1 MKRALPSKET
11 ITFIVASEGRNVVDP
26 TLAKG
31 KEALK
36 SPRGFKIVI

>member
-11 ITFIVASEGRNVVDP
+11 VSFIVALKVRNVVNP
-26 TLAKG
+26 TLPKG

-36 SPRGFKIVI
+36 SPRGFKFVI

>member
-11 ITFIVASEGRNVVDP
+11 VSFIVAFKVRNVVDP
-26 TLAKG
+26 TLTKG

-36 SPRGFKIVI
+36 SLRGFKIVI